1 MSIKKFQ
8 IKDKLCFQLLVNC
21 GYATKEQMLQIR
33 GMSEKRIKGYL
44 SDGYILKEVSNISD
58 VVAYKLTDRGLVF
71 AAKEFGFK
79 NCYFATS
86 IPHDVKLSDFY
97 LSLSPTERAT
107 FRNKTLL
114 NADFYKQMENYK
126 KKLYKGSLGYEELRK
141 MYNEGQLLRVD
152 CAYVS
157 DSGENI
163 GYAVLRKN
171 DKQAKSLKAFCE
183 FMNYKYV
190 QAEEI
195 VPSENNQKVEIKG
208 IIKKVNKNIVK
219 NRVAMYKF
227 NVVDGTSTYRC
238 YVFSDIHKDKDFVK
252 LITKDNKVRVIGKIQ
267 EDEWGKQI
275 RVTQMELDSSYVDVE
290 DLSNVKTLWV
300 DGREKD
306 LAPLLAI
313 IRANKGTVKVNVQI
327 NDKKVISSV
336 QDLDLN
342 ITTYMMIKEL
352 YNIKIF

>member
-1 MSIKKFQ
+1 
-8 IKDKLCFQLLVNC
+8 
-21 GYATKEQMLQIR
+21 
-33 GMSEKRIKGYL
+33 
-44 SDGYILKEVSNISD
+44 
-58 VVAYKLTDRGLVF
+58 
-71 AAKEFGFK
+71 
-79 NCYFATS
+79 
-86 IPHDVKLSDFY
+86 
-97 LSLSPTERAT
+97 
-107 FRNKTLL
+107 
-114 NADFYKQMENYK
+114 
-126 KKLYKGSLGYEELRK
+126 
-141 MYNEGQLLRVD
+141 
-152 CAYVS
+152 
-157 DSGENI
+157 
-163 GYAVLRKN
+163 
-171 DKQAKSLKAFCE
+171 
-183 FMNYKYV
+183 MNYKYV